1 MTPSSTASVTLK
13 HAIKQFLRRL
23 AQSGAVATGLPES
36 TWNLHR
42 VPSAGPDQPL
52 RLHDTDLHSLLGEHG
67 SPLHVVDLN
76 TLTAQVRSLSDT
88 GVELFYSYKTNPV
101 PGSLAAMHAAGA
113 SAEIISGYEWW
124 LARRLGIPAE
134 RIIYNGPAKDDE
146 SLRAA
151 VAEGCLSI
159 NLNSLNELERIEAI
173 ARDCGRPARVGLRVC
188 LAGGWSGQ
196 FGLQGDQL
204 AAVVA
209 RLRGN
214 AHLLPVSLHS
224 HRGISIRSP
233 ETADTHFD
241 GALDAWRRLS
251 EELGTRLEILN
262 VGGSLG
268 CPTVDWISP
277 WHQRLARTLLR
288 PPAPPVPEQCI
299 RPRDYALRLADR
311 ARAFCREHQL
321 EVPRLV
327 IEPGRAITSSSQLLL
342 TTVLDCKPGDGDYDY
357 LILDAGINLA
367 ESMRGEFHQIFH
379 TTRRGPGERTY
390 RLVGPI
396 CTPSDVLQYAVSL
409 PRTQPGDVLAIMDT
423 GAYFVPFSTSF
434 SFPQPGI
441 CGLDEGGQ
449 VTQLRRAERY
459 SDITDRDAFEAH
471 KA

>member
-1 MTPSSTASVTLK
+1 MTPPPLVSVTLK

-23 AQSGAVATGLPES
+23 AQSSAAVSGLPES
-36 TWNLHR
+36 TWQLQR
-42 VPSAGPDQPL
+42 ASGADKEPTL
-52 RLHDTDLHSLLGEHG
+52 RLHATDLRQLLTEHG
-67 SPLHVVDLN
+67 SPLHVVDL
-76 TLTAQVRSLSDT
+76 TALTEQVQSLADT

-101 PGSLAAMHAAGA
+101 PDSLAAMHAAGA

-196 FGLQGDQL
+196 FGLQGGQL
-204 AAVVA
+204 DAVVE

-214 AHLLPVSLHS
+214 PHLLPVSLHS
-224 HRGISIRSP
+224 HRGISIRSL
-233 ETADTHFD
+233 ETADAHID
-241 GALDAWRRLS
+241 GALEAWRRIG
-251 EELGTRLEILN
+251 EQLGTQLEILN

-311 ARAFCREHQL
+311 ARAYCQQHKL

-327 IEPGRAITSSSQLLL
+327 MEPGRAITASSQLLL

-379 TTRRGPGERTY
+379 TTRSGPGERTY

-409 PRTQPGDVLAIMDT
+409 PRTKPGDVLAIMDT

-441 CGLDEGGQ
+441 CGLSADGKL
-449 VTQLRRAERY
+449 TSLRRAERY
-459 SDITDRDAFEAH
+459 PDINHRDVVETISE
-471 KA
+471 